1 MQEEVTAMK
10 ISFSTLGCPRWS
22 WQEITATAYDLGY
35 QGIEV
40 RGVGKDIS
48 VPSIPAF
55 SDENIVKTKAELTR
69 LELSIPCLDSDCC
82 IHLRENE
89 QATNAEI
96 EAYVR
101 LAQKLNA
108 PYVRIMAT
116 APVPQ
121 PVGTVDAGYVRA
133 RAVELGHFA
142 MAHGIKLLIETH
154 GIWSDSEK
162 LARLMS
168 TLGCEGVGVLWDVH
182 HPYRFMGEKP
192 ETTFQNLQP
201 WLCHTHFKD
210 SSALGDGYRY
220 SLPGFGNLPLEET
233 VGVLKAGGY
242 KGFYSLE
249 WVKRWDMTL
258 EEPGIVFA
266 HYANYMKTL

>member
-1 MQEEVTAMK
+1 MK

-22 WQEITATAYDLGY
+22 WQEITATACDLGY
-35 QGIEV
+35 GGVEV

-55 SDENIVKTKAELTR
+55 SEENIKQTKADLDR
-69 LELSIPCLDSDCC
+69 LGLSIPCLDSDCC

-89 QATNAEI
+89 QMTNAEI
-96 EAYVR
+96 KTYVK
-101 LAQKLNA
+101 LAKQLGV
-108 PYVRIMAT
+108 PYVRVFAT

-121 PVGTVDAGYVRA
+121 PIGTVDEGYVQKRL
-133 RAVELGHFA
+133 VELGHYA
-142 MAHGIKLLIETH
+142 AEHGIKLLVETH
-154 GIWSDSEK
+154 GVWSDSEK

-168 TLGCEGVGVLWDVH
+168 TVSNDGVGVLWDVH

-192 ETTFQNLQP
+192 ETTYKNLRP

-210 SSALGDGYRY
+210 SVSTVDGFRY
-220 SLPGFGNLPLEET
+220 AMPGFGDLPLEEI
-233 VGVLKAGGY
+233 VGILKAGGY
-242 KGFYSLE
+242 EGFYSLE
-249 WVKRWDMTL
+249 WVKRWDITL

-266 HYANYMKTL
+266 HYANYMHTL